1 MAESPDVTVEPRTG
15 VTTVRMPSRRAP
27 ALVQIRRRLLIA
39 GGLIAF
45 IAMIVLIQ
53 HNGYIDSGDGRVGV
67 VDAFY
72 YAAVSV
78 TTTGFGD
85 ITPVSTSARI
95 VDLFLVTPARIAFL
109 VVLVGTTMEILT
121 DRTRQAIWA
130 QRWRKRVHDHYIIC
144 GYGSTGESAA
154 RALSAQGIAPERL
167 VVIEPDSAVAAV
179 AAADGLVVVEG
190 DATRQGVLAEA
201 QVDRARAV
209 IVTPNRDDTAVLI
222 TLTVREANPRATIV
236 TSVREAENL
245 HLLRQSG
252 ADSVI
257 HSAAAVGRLLGLAT
271 TSASV
276 AGVIDDLL
284 TPGSGLDVVECD
296 PVAQVDDSLGAPAD
310 ATVLAVIRDGEHHRP
325 DQLVGGVAPGDRLVV
340 LNSDS

>member
-1 MAESPDVTVEPRTG
+1 VAESPDDTVEPRAG
-15 VTTVRMPSRRAP
+15 VTTIRMPSRGAP
-27 ALVQIRRRLLIA
+27 ALIQIRRRLLLA

-53 HNGYIDSGDGRVGV
+53 HNGYVDGGDGRVGV

-109 VVLVGTTMEILT
+109 VVLVGTTMEVLT
-121 DRTRQAIWA
+121 DRTRQAISA
-130 QRWRKRVHDHYIIC
+130 QRWRKNVHDQYIIC

-154 RALSAQGIAPERL
+154 RALRAQGIAPELL
-167 VVIEPDSAVAAV
+167 VVIEPDAAVAAA

-201 QVDRARAV
+201 QVERARAV

-222 TLTVREANPRATIV
+222 TLTVREANPRTTIV

-257 HSAAAVGRLLGLAT
+257 HSADAVGRLLGLAT

-284 TPGSGLDVVECD
+284 MPGSGLDVVECD
-296 PVAQVDDSLGAPAD
+296 PVAQADGSFGAPAD
-310 ATVLAVIRDGEHHRP
+310 ASVLAIIRDGDHHRP
-325 DQLVGGVAPGDRLVV
+325 DQLADGVAPGDRLVV
-340 LNSDS
+340 LKSDS

>member
-1 MAESPDVTVEPRTG
+1 MAGPTPEHSGDPG
-15 VTTVRMPSRRAP
+15 AAIRMPSRRIP
-27 ALVQIRRRLLIA
+27 ALIQIRRRLLIA

-45 IAMIVLIQ
+45 IAVIVLIQ
-53 HNGYIDSGDGRVGV
+53 RNGYIDGSDGKVGV
-67 VDAFY
+67 VDAIY

-85 ITPVSTSARI
+85 ITPVSTSART
-95 VDLFLVTPARIAFL
+95 VDVLLVTPARIAFL
-109 VVLVGTTMEILT
+109 VVLVGTTMEVLT
-121 DRTRQAIWA
+121 DQTRHAFSA
-130 QRWRKRVHDHYIIC
+130 RRWRKNVHDHYVIC

-154 RALSAQGIAPERL
+154 RALRAQGIQPELL
-167 VVIEPDSAVAAV
+167 VVIEPDPEASAR

-190 DATRQGVLAEA
+190 DATRQGILTEA
-201 QVDRARAV
+201 HVERARAV

-222 TLTVREANPRATIV
+222 TLTVREANPDATIV
-236 TSVREAENL
+236 TGVRDAENL

-257 HSAAAVGRLLGLAT
+257 HSADAVGRLLGLAT

-284 TPGSGLDVVECD
+284 LPGSGFDVVECD
-296 PVAQVDDSLGAPAD
+296 PVAQADGSLGAPTHANL
-310 ATVLAVIRDGEHHRP
+310 LAVIRDGDHHRP
-325 DQLVGGVAPGDRLVV
+325 DQLAGGVASGDRLVV
-340 LNSDS
+340 LKSD